1 MRTAPDP
8 TANILRAELRGA
20 RAWFYTATR
29 QIDALIRDGSPE
41 ALAAADRF
49 IIAAR
54 LLSDD
59 GGVLRPQPAPDGEPR
74 R

>member
-1 MRTAPDP
+1 MRTAPD
-8 TANILRAELRGA
+8 TAANVRRAELRAA

-49 IIAAR
+49 IVAAQ
-54 LLSDD
+54 LLSDRD
-59 GGVLRPQPAPDGEPR
+59 GMPRPQPAVAAQ
-74 R
+74 